1 MQPPV
6 NIDTLMNE
14 WSNDAIVDEL
24 EPGRALLDIPK
35 LHAKYLRIL
44 THHKLVVKKLM
55 GDYNKLKRIKWEY
68 FSGDLNNPEDLE
80 AYGFEPLMKK
90 ILRQD
95 IPTYLDSDPELN
107 NILLKKVVH
116 DEIVDACESIL
127 KELHSRTFQIRSFI
141 DYERFIR
148 GQ

>member
-6 NIDTLMNE
+6 SIDNLMDE
-14 WSNDAIVDEL
+14 WSKDAIINEL
-24 EPGRALLDIPK
+24 EPSREMLNIPK

-44 THHKLVVKKLM
+44 THHRLVVKKLM
-55 GDYNKLKRIKWEY
+55 GDYQKLKKLKWEY

-80 AYGFEPLMKK
+80 KYGLEPVLKK

-95 IPTYLDSDPELN
+95 IPTYLDSDTDLN
-107 NILLKKVVH
+107 SILLKKVLH
-116 DEIVDACESIL
+116 EEIVDACLAIL
-127 KELHSRTFQIRSFI
+127 KELNSRTWQIKSFI
-141 DYERFIR
+141 DYEKFID